1 MKKLFYPLL
10 ILFTFSFIFILN
22 SQAQQ
27 YPVKTKKSFTHEM
40 TPEEKAQFHL
50 VGKDYLATDPPP
62 GEIRNIAE
70 FDQMEGVLIA
80 YPTGVGFGISYDVIA
95 ALSEET
101 VVTTIVENNN
111 DLNTVT
117 NQYQSHGVTMSNTNF
132 LVAPVDS
139 YWSRDF
145 GPWYIAYGDDQIG
158 IVDFIYNRP
167 NRPND
172 NAIPPHV
179 ADFLDIEWFGMDVIH
194 TGGNYMTDGYGNS
207 SSTELVWEENPTMT
221 HEEIAQQLS
230 DYLGITNY
238 MVVADPNNTYID
250 HIDCWG
256 KFLGPDKVL
265 IREVPP
271 SHPQYDEIEAT
282 ADYYANQVTAYG
294 DNYHVYRVWTPNNEP
309 YTNSLILNNRVFVP
323 ITGGQWDDEAIAS
336 YQEAMPGYEILGF
349 TGSWESTDAL
359 HCRTKGIAD
368 RNTLYIKHL
377 PLLGDQPFQTEYEVD
392 AEITAY
398 SGQPLV
404 SDQVKVIYWV
414 NGGAHQEI
422 VMNWESGKI
431 YSANIPGA
439 TEGSEIDYY
448 LSAEDES
455 GKIATHPF
463 IGQADPHVFY
473 VGEQLFPAIGLDVS
487 ELNATVSQG
496 NTVSE
501 PFTISNTGGLEL
513 NYSIDWTSAFFEDY
527 SYSISNSPA
536 QNAWNSNTYT
546 ELGWTEFDIN
556 NAVGEISNWHIDFHW
571 QTDNYPEEGVF
582 HVMSPA
588 GTQGII
594 ASGYTT
600 GDYSVSLDD
609 FDGEQMQGT
618 WRLWI
623 TDTYGDGGHM
633 ASNISVTITKT
644 YEVFPWLTVEPASG
658 TVQPGESATI
668 QAVCNGSILPVGDYE
683 GTVFIS
689 SNDPEQQEINLPVHF
704 HITIGTGLAETDG
717 SGIELSEF
725 PNPFSNKITIEVY
738 FPATTDALLEIYSMS
753 GQKVKSLIHTP
764 QTEGIHQYFWNGENE
779 NGVKVKNG
787 TYFYRLKTRN
797 FEKTEKI
804 LFID

>member
-1 MKKLFYPLL
+1 MKKLYYPTLL
-10 ILFTFSFIFILN
+10 LFTFGFIFMLN
-22 SQAQQ
+22 SQAQK
-27 YPVKTKKSFTHEM
+27 YSGKTKRSFTHEM
-40 TPEEKAQFHL
+40 TPEEKSQFHL

-80 YPTGVGFGISYDVIA
+80 YPIGTGFGISYDVIA

-139 YWSRDF
+139 YWSRDY

-179 ADFLDIEWFGMDVIH
+179 ADFLGIEWFGMDVIH
-194 TGGNYMTDGYGNS
+194 TGGNYMTNGYGIS
-207 SSTELVWEENPTMT
+207 SSTELVWDENPTLN
-221 HEEIAQQLS
+221 HEQIAQQFS

-238 MVVADPNNTYID
+238 MVVPDPNNTYID

-256 KFLGPDKVL
+256 KFLAPDKIL
-265 IREVPP
+265 IREVPV

-282 ADYYANQVTAYG
+282 AAYYASQTSSYG

-323 ITGGQWDDEAIAS
+323 ITGGSWDDEALAS

-377 PLLGDQPFQTEYEVD
+377 PLLGDQPVQTNYEVD

-398 SGQPLV
+398 SGQPLI
-404 SDQVKVIYWV
+404 SDQIKVIYWV
-414 NGGAHQEI
+414 NDGPHQEI
-422 VMNWESGKI
+422 VMSWESGKS
-431 YSANIPGA
+431 YSAIIPGA
-439 TEGSEIDYY
+439 PEGSEIDYY
-448 LSAEDES
+448 LLAEDES

-463 IGQADPHVFY
+463 IGEADPHVFY
-473 VGEQLFPAIGLDVS
+473 VGEQLFPSIALDLT
-487 ELNATVSQG
+487 EINATVSQG

-501 PFTISNTGGLEL
+501 PFTISNPGGLAL
-513 NYSIDWTSAFFEDY
+513 DYSIDWSSAILEDY
-527 SYSISNSPA
+527 SFSISNSPS
-536 QNAWNSNTYT
+536 QSSWNSNTYT

-556 NAVGEISNWHIDFHW
+556 TVVGEISNWEINYHW
-571 QTDNYPEEGVF
+571 QTDNYPEEGIF
-582 HVMSPA
+582 HVQSPD
-588 GTQGII
+588 GTQAVI

-600 GDYSVSLDD
+600 GDYTINLDD
-609 FDGEQMQGT
+609 FNGEQMQGI

-623 TDTYGDGGHM
+623 TDSYGDGGHM
-633 ASNISVTITKT
+633 ASDITVTITKT
-644 YEVFPWLTVEPASG
+644 YQLFSWLTVNPVSG
-658 TVQPGESATI
+658 SVQPGESSTI
-668 QAVCNGSILPVGDYE
+668 QAICDGTELPVGDYE
-683 GTVFIS
+683 GTLYIS
-689 SNDPEQQEINLPVHF
+689 SNDPVQDMIQLPVHF
-704 HITIGTGLAETDG
+704 HVTIGTGVNSVNN
-717 SGIELSEF
+717 SGIEISYY
-725 PNPFSNKITIEVY
+725 PNPFSNEMSIEIY
-738 FPATTDALLEIYSMS
+738 FPETTDAMLEIYSMN
-753 GQKVKSLIHTP
+753 GQKIKTLVNTP
-764 QTEGIHQYFWNGENE
+764 QSKGIHKFTWKGENE
-779 NGVKVKNG
+779 NGTLVNHG
-787 TYFYRLKTRN
+787 TYFYRLKTRD

-804 LFID
+804 LFTD